1 MITII
6 RIVSGSKVGKTFI
19 NYNLKAGNNPSSRT
33 PRGHQGPAAFLILT
47 SGLKNHG
54 LGTEKPIKYAHLDI
68 AGSSGPFPGIPTAAP
83 ITALLNHYFL

>member
-1 MITII
+1 LNI
-6 RIVSGSKVGKTFI
+6 FQ
-19 NYNLKAGNNPSSRT
+19 AGNNPSSRT

-54 LGTEKPIKYAHLDI
+54 LGTDKPIKYAHLDI